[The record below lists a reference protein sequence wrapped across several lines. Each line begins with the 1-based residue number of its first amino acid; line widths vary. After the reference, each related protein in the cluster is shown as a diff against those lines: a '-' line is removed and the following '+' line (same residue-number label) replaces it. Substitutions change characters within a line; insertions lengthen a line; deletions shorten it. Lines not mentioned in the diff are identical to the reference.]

1 MKKYTMDTLIKED
14 PAIVVSCAKRSAA
27 RLFLQERE
35 EAEETVRK
43 CILCGIAGVVVTFF
57 ACFLMGPVRFN
68 AMF

>member
-1 MKKYTMDTLIKED
+1 MRKYTLDTLIKED
-14 PAIVVSCAKRSAA
+14 PSIAKDYDSLYAA
-27 RLFLQERE
+27 RLFLMKRA

-43 CILCGIAGVVVTFF
+43 CILCGIAGGVVTFF